1 MSTKAAKAIE
11 YIEKKRADI
20 IAVSDAVWRFAEV
33 GLQEYQ
39 SSKCLAEA
47 LEKEGF
53 TVELGVAGLPT
64 AFVATWGRGKPVVGF
79 LGEYDALPGLSQK
92 AVPFREELEKGK
104 AGHGCGHNLL
114 GAGAFGA
121 VVGLKQEMLE
131 QGISGTLKYFGC
143 PAEENFSGKAFMA
156 REGLFSD
163 CDVCLTWHPG
173 SLNRVSTGSSLAN
186 NAVNVIF
193 RGQSAHAAGDP
204 YNGRSALDALQLMNL
219 GVEFLREHMPPESRV
234 HYVITQ
240 GGGQPNVVPAYAK
253 AWYLVRAPRREE
265 VDDLYERVIRC
276 AEGAALM
283 TDTEHEIQLIKA
295 IWNVLPN
302 PSLELLLQDCMERVG
317 PPKFGPNEESFAK
330 QISASIPEAQ
340 RRKALEKSGIA
351 EEMWDTLLNNS
362 ILPRPE
368 SPQDSGGSTDV
379 GDVSWCCPTA
389 QFNTACNVVGTPGHS
404 WQYVSQAGMGI
415 GHEGMLMAAKV
426 LAEAGFELLS
436 DEKILSDAKKCFTE
450 VSKGQVYKCAMP
462 EDHQP
467 VFDQFGPTNMD

>member
-1 MSTKAAKAIE
+1 
-11 YIEKKRADI
+11 
-20 IAVSDAVWRFAEV
+20 
-33 GLQEYQ
+33 
-39 SSKCLAEA
+39 
-47 LEKEGF
+47 
-53 TVELGVAGLPT
+53 
-64 AFVATWGRGKPVVGF
+64 
-79 LGEYDALPGLSQK
+79 
-92 AVPFREELEKGK
+92 
-104 AGHGCGHNLL
+104 
-114 GAGAFGA
+114 
-121 VVGLKQEMLE
+121 
-131 QGISGTLKYFGC
+131 
-143 PAEENFSGKAFMA
+143 
-156 REGLFSD
+156 
-163 CDVCLTWHPG
+163 
-173 SLNRVSTGSSLAN
+173 
-186 NAVNVIF
+186 
-193 RGQSAHAAGDP
+193 
-204 YNGRSALDALQLMNL
+204 
-219 GVEFLREHMPPESRV
+219 
-234 HYVITQ
+234 
-240 GGGQPNVVPAYAK
+240 
-253 AWYLVRAPRREE
+253 
-265 VDDLYERVIRC
+265 
-276 AEGAALM
+276 
-283 TDTEHEIQLIKA
+283 
-295 IWNVLPN
+295 
-302 PSLELLLQDCMERVG
+302 MERVG

-436 DEKILSDAKKCFTE
+436 DEKILSDAKECFTE